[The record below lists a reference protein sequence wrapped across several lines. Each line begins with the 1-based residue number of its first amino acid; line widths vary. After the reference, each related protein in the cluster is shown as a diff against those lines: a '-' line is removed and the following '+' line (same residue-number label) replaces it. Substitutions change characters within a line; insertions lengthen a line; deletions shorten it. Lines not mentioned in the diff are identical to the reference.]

1 MNQSINNNLIIG
13 GQKEARLRRVAIL
26 KSSKEVDHM
35 FTIKVENIDPKITTP
50 EKLYDEFIKFGPIGD
65 VYIRNIF

>member
-1 MNQSINNNLIIG
+1 
-13 GQKEARLRRVAIL
+13 VAIL

-65 VYIRNIF
+65 VYIRNIFQII